1 MNTLRYFTIC
11 FVISFMSLSVLGQNS
26 LVKKAA
32 NAVFSLSTFRADGS
46 LLDTSYGVFVS
57 SNGEAISQWKPFV
70 GASKAIV
77 VDAKGKKYD
86 VEGLIGANSLYDIC
100 KFQVKGLTPAA
111 AVFRF
116 QGLF

>member
-57 SNGEAISQWKPFV
+57 SNGEAISERIQENDEEIIDYVPGMF
-70 GASKAIV
+70 
-77 VDAKGKKYD
+77 D
-86 VEGLIGANSLYDIC
+86 
-100 KFQVKGLTPAA
+100 
-111 AVFRF
+111 
-116 QGLF
+116 